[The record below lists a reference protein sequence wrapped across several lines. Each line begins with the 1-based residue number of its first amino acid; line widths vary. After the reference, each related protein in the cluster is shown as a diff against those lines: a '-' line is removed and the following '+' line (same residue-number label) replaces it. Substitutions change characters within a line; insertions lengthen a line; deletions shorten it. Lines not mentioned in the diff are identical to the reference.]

1 HIHIACELSRT
12 MTISKLMEEIKKTSS
27 AWIKKQDAA
36 FGSFAWQAG
45 YGAFS
50 LGQSQLADLINYI
63 DNQQT
68 HHQKKTFKEE
78 LQVILSQYKVKYDD
92 QYLWD

>member
-1 HIHIACELSRT
+1 
-12 MTISKLMEEIKKTSS
+12 MTISKLMEKIKKSSS
-27 AWIKKQDAA
+27 AWVKKQDAVLD
-36 FGSFAWQAG
+36 SFTWQAG

-50 LGQSQLADLINYI
+50 LGQSQLMDLINYI
-63 DNQQT
+63 DNQHK

-78 LQVILSQYKVKYDD
+78 LRALLLKYDVKYDD

>member
-1 HIHIACELSRT
+1 

-27 AWIKKQDAA
+27 SWIKKQDVLLD
-36 FGSFAWQAG
+36 SFTWQAG

-50 LGQSQLADLINYI
+50 LGQSQLMDLINYI
-63 DNQQT
+63 DNQHK

-78 LQVILSQYKVKYDD
+78 LKALLLKYNVKYDD
-92 QYLWD
+92 QYLWDWL